1 VPGASRDN
9 LLIRGFSLSANSSNL
24 ALVNNPNID
33 SKMGINKIVKSIAI
47 ANSRESEKISPLA
60 KTKSCLS
67 IRDILSLPINI
78 HWLKKDPIGIKID
91 SWSNWALL
99 LILPPR
105 RDTTEAQINKI
116 KNKLLLIAIS
126 GSGQKRLAI
135 DTQAKAVMLPIP
147 WDIIKAGGIIR
158 DNGLMVEA
166 KANFVTCTAKR
177 RIMIKKICLEE
188 IVGFSFFETN
198 IKTPELI
205 SISVKFKNQE
215 KISAIFKGEIKSSL

>member
-1 VPGASRDN
+1 MCIRDR
-9 LLIRGFSLSANSSNL
+9 IRGFSLSANSSNL

-33 SKMGINKIVKSIAI
+33 SKIGINKIVKSIAI
-47 ANSRESEKISPLA
+47 ANNKESENISPLA
-60 KTKSCLS
+60 NTKSCLL

-78 HWLKKDPIGIKID
+78 HWLKNDPMGTKID

-105 RDTTEAQINKI
+105 RDTIEAQTNKI
-116 KNKLLLIAIS
+116 KNKLLLITIS
-126 GSGQKRLAI
+126 GSGQIRLAI
-135 DTQAKAVMLPIP
+135 DTQAKAVMVPIP
-147 WDIIKAGGIIR
+147 WDIINAGGIII

-177 RIMIKKICLEE
+177 RVMIKKICLEE

-205 SISVKFKNQE
+205 SISVKVKSQE
-215 KISAIFKGEIKSSL
+215 EISSKFKGEIRSSL